1 MRSKPRPTASLV
13 NQSTTR
19 SSRDD
24 QALALEFLDLTNLE
38 FELHLLG
45 FGADE
50 LAKAAGPGVERVS
63 RPRCNPGPASD
74 RVDAGIA

>member
-1 MRSKPRPTASLV
+1 M
-13 NQSTTR
+13 
-19 SSRDD
+19 
-24 QALALEFLDLTNLE
+24 ALEFLDLTNLE